1 MQIVKIFQHAGI
13 ADKDLHQI
21 AKIKSL
27 RWNYSEEEHLQ
38 WMKDNL
44 LENDHHL
51 LMFSNDDL
59 VGYANLFE
67 IKVNVNNQSAI
78 LIGIGNVCTS
88 ESGNGYGEIL
98 MKNINE
104 IIMTQNRNGV
114 LLCKD
119 HLVPYYEKYEWKLVD
134 KDAVKS
140 EQYREINMMLFNFD
154 TQIMSLEYSGRNF

>member
-67 IKVNVNNQSAI
+67 IKVNVNDQSAI
-78 LIGIGNVCTS
+78 LIGIGNVSTS

-119 HLVPYYEKYEWKLVD
+119 HLVPYYEKYGWKLVD
-134 KDAVKS
+134 KDTVKS
-140 EQYREINMMLFNFD
+140 EQLKSINVLIFNFN
-154 TQIMSLEYSGRNF
+154 TKIHAFEYNKNLF